1 MSVLNQAITI
11 FPSVLQADTPSY
23 ITVASA
29 LQRISTGGKHRALV
43 DQVRGGQKEAKKK
56 LPVILWAGKFET
68 RRDDAIDEHSGLIVL
83 DFDHID
89 VVDSKNVL
97 STDPYIFAC
106 WISPSG
112 EGLKALV
119 RISNPSL
126 HRDHFRALQAYFDTE
141 YGLEVDPSGINE
153 SRACFDSYDPDLVL
167 NEGSQIFGQMLSEKA
182 ISQKAEQKDHYT
194 DYNKLAVVS
203 SMIRRAEDGE
213 KHATLLKAAM
223 LCGGYIAV
231 GRMEEDEALHVL
243 EREILKRDVDSIET
257 ARNTIRDGIEKGKT
271 MPIREILENE
281 NAVKLE
287 MMINDGDM
295 SFISSDDED
304 YRWIQDYVDGK
315 LILGLST
322 GCEHLD
328 KHFLFKRDFNI
339 INGISNIGKST
350 FTMYMIVA
358 SARLHN
364 WRWIIYSAENRT
376 AAVKMKLIQFATN
389 VPVKELR
396 AHELKKAYQW
406 VNDHFTIISNKNLYS
421 YTDLMVFAEKLIRQ
435 GNYDGYFI
443 DPYNSLSI
451 RMSSGSALSTHDY
464 HYEAASE
471 FLKFTQAHNMAL
483 WLSTHAV
490 TEAQRR
496 KGDDGLPQAPYAE
509 DTEGGGKFVNK
520 SDNFLTFHRKI
531 QHSQYD
537 MRRTIEVHVRKIRET
552 ESGGEPTSLDYPV
565 LFEMNQFNTGF
576 VNKFSSKPMFTSML
590 KAEPVQNFLFE
601 PSDVSDIF

>member
-1 MSVLNQAITI
+1 MSVLNQPVTI
-11 FPSVLQADTPSY
+11 FPSVTQTDNPSY
-23 ITVASA
+23 ITVGSA
-29 LQRISTGGKHRALV
+29 LNRILTGGRHLPLV
-43 DQVRGGQKEAKKK
+43 QQVRSGQKEAKKK
-56 LPVILWAGKFET
+56 LPVILWAGKFES
-68 RRDDAIDEHSGLIVL
+68 RKDDSLQQHSGLIVL

-89 VVDSKNVL
+89 VEGSKNVL
-97 STDPYIFAC
+97 STDPYVLAC

-119 RISNPSL
+119 RVSNPSL
-126 HRDHFRALQAYFDTE
+126 HRDHFRALQSYFDTE

-153 SRACFDSYDPDLVL
+153 SRACFDSYDSQIVV
-167 NEGSQIFGQMLSEKA
+167 NEDSNIFGQMLSEKA
-182 ISQKAEQKDHYT
+182 ISQKVAQKDHYT

-203 SMIRRAEDGE
+203 SMIRRADDGE
-213 KHATLLKAAM
+213 KHATLLKASI

-231 GRMEEDEALHVL
+231 GRMEEDEAFHVL

-271 MPIREILENE
+271 MPIREVLENE
-281 NAVKLE
+281 NSVKLE

-304 YRWIQDYVDGK
+304 YRWIQDFIDGK

-322 GCEHLD
+322 GCESLD
-328 KHFLFKRDFNI
+328 KHFLFKRDFTI

-350 FTMYMIVA
+350 FAMYMIVS
-358 SARLHN
+358 SAVLHD
-364 WRWIIYSAENRT
+364 WRWVIYSAENRT

-389 VPVKELR
+389 VPVKDLR
-396 AHELKKAYQW
+396 PSELKQAYQW

-421 YTDLMVFAEKLIRQ
+421 YTDLMIFAEKLVRQ

-443 DPYNSLSI
+443 DPYNSLKI
-451 RMSSGSALSTHDY
+451 QMSHGTALSTHDY

-471 FLKFTQAHNMAL
+471 FLSFTQSHNMAL

-531 QHSQYD
+531 QHAQYD
-537 MRRTIEVHVRKIRET
+537 MRRTVELHVRKIREV

-565 LFEMNQFNTGF
+565 LFEMNKFNTGF
-576 VNKFSSKPMFTSML
+576 VNKLSSKPLFPSIL
-590 KAEPVQNFLFE
+590 KPIVEKLDFE
-601 PSDVSDIF
+601 VGSIHTAF

>member
-1 MSVLNQAITI
+1 MRS
-11 FPSVLQADTPSY
+11 
-23 ITVASA
+23 
-29 LQRISTGGKHRALV
+29 
-43 DQVRGGQKEAKKK
+43 GQKEAKKK
-56 LPVILWAGKFET
+56 LPVILWAGEFET
-68 RRDDAIDEHSGLIVL
+68 RRDDAIKNHSGLIVL

-89 VVDSKNVL
+89 VEGSKDIL
-97 STDPYIFAC
+97 STDPYVFAC

-119 RISNPSL
+119 RLSNPSL

-153 SRACFDSYDPDLVL
+153 SRACFDSYDPEIVI
-167 NEGSQIFGQMLSEKA
+167 NEDSKIFGQMLSEKA
-182 ISQKAEQKDHYT
+182 ISQKAEQKDLYT
-194 DYNKLAVVS
+194 DYNKLAVVA
-203 SMIRRAEDGE
+203 SMVRRAEDGE
-213 KHATLLKAAM
+213 KHATLLKAAI

-231 GRMEEDEALHVL
+231 GRMEEEEAFHVL

-271 MPIREILENE
+271 MPIREVLENE

-304 YRWIQDYVDGK
+304 YRWIQDYIDGK
-315 LILGLST
+315 LQLGLST
-322 GCEHLD
+322 GCSTLD
-328 KHFLFKRDFNI
+328 KHFLFKRDFTI

-350 FTMYMIVA
+350 FALYMIVA
-358 SARLHN
+358 SSKLHN

-389 VPVKELR
+389 MQVKEMNSSD
-396 AHELKKAYQW
+396 LKKSYQW
-406 VNDHFTIISNKNLYS
+406 VNEHFTIISNKNIYS
-421 YTDLMVFAEKLIRQ
+421 YTDLMVFAEKLVRQ
-435 GNYDGYFI
+435 GNYDAYFI
-443 DPYNSLSI
+443 DPYNSLKI
-451 RMSSGSALSTHDY
+451 QMSSGTPLSTHDY

-471 FLKFTQAHNMAL
+471 FLTFTQSHNMAL

-496 KGDDGLPQAPYAE
+496 KGDDGLPKAPYAE

-531 QHSQYD
+531 QHPEYD
-537 MRRTIEVHVRKIRET
+537 MRRTVEVHIRKVREV

-565 LFEMNQFNTGF
+565 LFEMNKLNTGF
-576 VNKFSSKPMFTSML
+576 VNKFTGKPLFKSIL
-590 KAEPVQNFLFE
+590 SDEPAPRFDFE
-601 PSDVSDIF
+601 GIAYTDAF

>member
-1 MSVLNQAITI
+1 
-11 FPSVLQADTPSY
+11 
-23 ITVASA
+23 
-29 LQRISTGGKHRALV
+29 
-43 DQVRGGQKEAKKK
+43 
-56 LPVILWAGKFET
+56 VILWAGKFES
-68 RRDDAIDEHSGLIVL
+68 RRDDSIVEHSSLLVL

-89 VVDSKNVL
+89 VEGSKNVL
-97 STDPYIFAC
+97 STDPYVFAC

-126 HRDHFRALQAYFDTE
+126 HRDHFRALQSYFDAE

-153 SRACFDSYDPDLVL
+153 SRACFDSYDPELVL
-167 NEGSQIFGQMLSEKA
+167 NEDSKVFGQMLSEKA
-182 ISQKAEQKDHYT
+182 ISQKAEQKGQYT
-194 DYNKLAVVS
+194 DYNKLAIVS
-203 SMIRRAEDGE
+203 SMVRRADDGE
-213 KHATLLKAAM
+213 KHATLLKAAI

-231 GRMEEDEALHVL
+231 GRMEEEEAFHVL
-243 EREILKRDVDSIET
+243 EREILKRDVDSIVT

-271 MPIREILENE
+271 MPIREVLENE
-281 NAVKLE
+281 NSVKLE

-304 YRWIQDYVDGK
+304 YRWIQDYIDGK

-322 GCEHLD
+322 GCEALD
-328 KHFLFKRDFNI
+328 KHFLFKRDFTI

-350 FTMYMIVA
+350 FALYMITA
-358 SARLHN
+358 SAIRHN

-376 AAVKMKLIQFATN
+376 AAVKMKLIQFATDMQ
-389 VPVKELR
+389 VKDMKPSQ
-396 AHELKKAYQW
+396 LKQAYQW
-406 VNDHFTIISNKNLYS
+406 VNEHFTIISNKNIYS
-421 YTDLMVFAEKLIRQ
+421 YTDLMVFAEKLVRQ

-443 DPYNSLSI
+443 DPYNSLKI
-451 RMSSGSALSTHDY
+451 QMSTGTALSTHDY

-471 FLKFTQAHNMAL
+471 FLTFTQSHNMAL
-483 WLSTHAV
+483 WLSTHAI

-496 KGDDGLPQAPYAE
+496 KGEDGLPQAPYAE

-531 QHSQYD
+531 QAPDHSI
-537 MRRTIEVHVRKIRET
+537 RRTVELHVRKVREV

-565 LFEMNQFNTGF
+565 LFEMNHTNTGF
-576 VNKFSSKPMFTSML
+576 VNKFTSKPLFTSIL
-590 KAEPVQNFLFE
+590 KPIVEKFDFE
-601 PSDVSDIF
+601 NGSIDDAF

>member
-1 MSVLNQAITI
+1 MSVLNQSVTI
-11 FPSVLQADTPSY
+11 FPSVLQTETPTY
-23 ITVASA
+23 ITVDSA
-29 LQRISTGGKHRALV
+29 LNRISTGGKHLPLV
-43 DQVRGGQKEAKKK
+43 QQVRSGQKEAKKK
-56 LPVILWAGKFET
+56 LPVILWAGEFET
-68 RRDDAIDEHSGLIVL
+68 RRDDAIKNHSGLIVL

-89 VVDSKNVL
+89 VEGSKDIL
-97 STDPYIFAC
+97 STDPYVFAC

-119 RISNPSL
+119 RLSNPSL

-153 SRACFDSYDPDLVL
+153 SRACFDSYDPEIVI
-167 NEGSQIFGQMLSEKA
+167 NEDSKIFGQMLSEKA
-182 ISQKAEQKDHYT
+182 ISQKAEQKDLYT
-194 DYNKLAVVS
+194 DYNKLAVVA
-203 SMIRRAEDGE
+203 SMVRRAEDGE
-213 KHATLLKAAM
+213 KHATLLKAAI

-231 GRMEEDEALHVL
+231 GRMEEEEAFHVL

-271 MPIREILENE
+271 MPIREVLENE

-304 YRWIQDYVDGK
+304 YRWIQDYIDGK
-315 LILGLST
+315 LQLGLST
-322 GCEHLD
+322 GCATLD
-328 KHFLFKRDFNI
+328 KHFLFKRDFTI

-350 FTMYMIVA
+350 FALYMIVA
-358 SARLHN
+358 SAKLHN

-389 VPVKELR
+389 MQVKEMNSSD
-396 AHELKKAYQW
+396 LKKSYQW
-406 VNDHFTIISNKNLYS
+406 VNEHFTIISNKNIYS
-421 YTDLMVFAEKLIRQ
+421 YTDLMVFAEKLVRQ
-435 GNYDGYFI
+435 GNYDAYFI
-443 DPYNSLSI
+443 DPYNSLKI
-451 RMSSGSALSTHDY
+451 QMSSGTPLSTHDY

-471 FLKFTQAHNMAL
+471 FLTFTQSHNMAL

-496 KGDDGLPQAPYAE
+496 KGDDGLPKAPYAE

-531 QHSQYD
+531 QHPEYD
-537 MRRTIEVHVRKIRET
+537 MRRTVEVHIRKVREV

-565 LFEMNQFNTGF
+565 LFEMNKLNTGF
-576 VNKFSSKPMFTSML
+576 VNKFTGKPLFKSIL
-590 KAEPVQNFLFE
+590 SDEPAPRFDFE
-601 PSDVSDIF
+601 GVAYPDAF